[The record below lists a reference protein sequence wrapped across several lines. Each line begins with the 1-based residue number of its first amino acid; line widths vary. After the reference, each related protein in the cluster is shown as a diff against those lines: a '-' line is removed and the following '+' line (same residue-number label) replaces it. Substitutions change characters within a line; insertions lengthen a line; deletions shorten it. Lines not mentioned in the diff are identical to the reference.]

1 MTWRGEAGTPQYTLS
16 RSVRPDGD
24 RKEEIKREQ
33 LASHWVSIGYQLNEG
48 PSGVKCHHHHH
59 MRTRGQIENSSQ
71 HCPKYILLRW
81 LYTDCWFTIL
91 RRNKYMSLITFTITW
106 HRTVLRKLQNIIVL
120 CFAIFQ
126 FMSFVTSF
134 TVVKQNNFSVR
145 DSCWKEIDNYCYE
158 MGKLGEEIRVWS
170 TVSGLF
176 LVFMFSNLSLNF
188 VYR

>member
-1 MTWRGEAGTPQYTLS
+1 MSPSSSHENTRTNRKQQSALSKIYFVEVTW
-16 RSVRPDGD
+16 
-24 RKEEIKREQ
+24 
-33 LASHWVSIGYQLNEG
+33 
-48 PSGVKCHHHHH
+48 
-59 MRTRGQIENSSQ
+59 
-71 HCPKYILLRW
+71 LLG
-81 LYTDCWFTIL
+81 TIL

-106 HRTVLRKLQNIIVL
+106 HRSVLRKLQNIIVL

-158 MGKLGEEIRVWS
+158 MGKLGKEIRVWS